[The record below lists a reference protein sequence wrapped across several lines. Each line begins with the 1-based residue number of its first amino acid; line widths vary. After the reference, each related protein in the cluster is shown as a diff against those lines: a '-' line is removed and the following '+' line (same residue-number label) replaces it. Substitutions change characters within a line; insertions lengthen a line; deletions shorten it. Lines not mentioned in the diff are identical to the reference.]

1 MVATQIYDQVLT
13 VLSTCGI
20 NPIMRTENDV
30 KNALTA
36 SHSVEDHENATP
48 LVVDMLIKNDS
59 KTKSTAFDAI
69 LSDKEFTTF
78 FRNFMKRRLRMD
90 DKKCYTNTLCQ
101 YLLLVCGQFI
111 DKVLHDDNLIER
123 NLLDQGRQY
132 VGSSTKHQDN
142 PFHMI
147 QLINEADGLFDVES
161 YYDYELEKTEPL
173 VNLQHAS
180 LTVFHALDT
189 GRADANAKAR
199 RNDKDAAKLMK
210 QWTKEPLFTG
220 ISVQGND
227 LSTPTSS
234 KRKNES
240 VSSRKS
246 TRKRKA
252 DIMESDEESATPTG
266 HKAKKSPATP
276 TTPID
281 NKCINLVKNIS
292 SALGSLSA
300 DNIAGKEE
308 VIADL
313 KNQFLQLGNSVTG
326 RKAKNCSEL
335 ATELANGLAE
345 KEVPPAKVTTP
356 SEKTREED
364 KGPTDDKTPPGSTKK
379 RKVTTKSDS
388 SKKSKPKKDQG
399 KKEESSNEKKK
410 KKTPKRRKK
419 K

>member
-1 MVATQIYDQVLT
+1 M
-13 VLSTCGI
+13 
-20 NPIMRTENDV
+20 

-36 SHSVEDHENATP
+36 SHTVEDHENATP

-111 DKVLHDDNLIER
+111 DNVLHDDNLSKR

-132 VGSSTKHQDN
+132 VGSSTKHQDY
-142 PFHMI
+142 PFYMI

-161 YYDYELEKTEPL
+161 YSDYELEKTEPL

-189 GRADANAKAR
+189 GRADANAKAK
-199 RNDKDAAKLMK
+199 RNDKIAAKLMK
-210 QWTKEPLFTG
+210 KWTNKPLFTHR
-220 ISVQGND
+220 SVQGND
-227 LSTPTSS
+227 LSMPTSS

-252 DIMESDEESATPTG
+252 NIMESDEESATPTG
-266 HKAKKSPATP
+266 RKAKKSPATP

-281 NKCINLVKNIS
+281 NKCIDLVKNIS
-292 SALGSLSA
+292 STLESLSA

-308 VIADL
+308 VIANL

-326 RKAKNCSEL
+326 CKAKNCSEL
-335 ATELANGLAE
+335 ASELANGLAE

-356 SEKTREED
+356 SEKTRAED
-364 KGPTDDKTPPGSTKK
+364 KGPTDDKTPPRSAKK
-379 RKVTTKSDS
+379 RKVATNSDS
-388 SKKSKPKKDQG
+388 SKKSKPKKGQG
-399 KKEESSNEKKK
+399 KKKEESSNDKKK
-410 KKTPKRRKK
+410 KRTPKSSKK
-419 K
+419 